1 MIHPNPVAIMVVGS
15 GQEALLRGPN
25 GPTELAA
32 RRLARALALPHRPI
46 SDPLSPDRELQ
57 QLQASGEGWLASL
70 PLDPGQALP
79 DGSTWAEA
87 LGAWCQPTLVTLG
100 AQQLSSGAAAS
111 STALLRQ
118 WRVPLL
124 GLVQWGGAGKAT
136 FVAGMAS
143 LGWGAWRMAPPGR
156 QMTPPAIWLD
166 SCSSAG
172 PSSISPYR
180 PRACPWTGIRKAWAR
195 AKAAGAQRDPAAVG
209 RQTLCSRASGAGC
222 GTGGR
227 CPCPVQPPGG

>member
-1 MIHPNPVAIMVVGS
+1 MSMIHPNPVAIMVVGS
-15 GQEALLRGPN
+15 GQESLLRGPN

-70 PLDPGQALP
+70 PLDPAQALP

-124 GLVQWGGAGKAT
+124 GLVQWGGTWKSDLRRRDGLPW
-136 FVAGMAS
+136 
-143 LGWGAWRMAPPGR
+143 LGRLEDG
-156 QMTPPAIWLD
+156 
-166 SCSSAG
+166 
-172 PSSISPYR
+172 
-180 PRACPWTGIRKAWAR
+180 
-195 AKAAGAQRDPAAVG
+195 AAGEANDATSDLVGLLQQRW
-209 RQTLCSRASGAGC
+209 TLLDLPIPS
-222 GTGGR
+222 
-227 CPCPVQPPGG
+227 